1 MLIKK
6 FLNMWDLLQKILKD
20 KITPNQLL
28 LLYSLEEKISVP
40 QIHSTLELE
49 GLIEEGY
56 VTQLAAMTAIT
67 REGRRIMRKY
77 NNYFIKAKKKTDIQ
91 LMGKDFLDKLKEY
104 REIFPAG
111 KLPSGKPARV
121 NIRTLESSFR
131 WFFDMF
137 EPTWDEIIKATKMY
151 VNEYEAKDYMYMK
164 TSQYFISKTDKNK
177 VKTSDLMDYIDM
189 VRDGVIDQ
197 PNHFKDK
204 VV

>member
-1 MLIKK
+1 
-6 FLNMWDLLQKILKD
+6 
-20 KITPNQLL
+20 
-28 LLYSLEEKISVP
+28 
-40 QIHSTLELE
+40 
-49 GLIEEGY
+49 
-56 VTQLAAMTAIT
+56 
-67 REGRRIMRKY
+67 
-77 NNYFIKAKKKTDIQ
+77 
-91 LMGKDFLDKLKEY
+91 MGKDFLDKLKEY

>member
-1 MLIKK
+1 
-6 FLNMWDLLQKILKD
+6 MWELLQKVLQE

-28 LLYSLEEKISVP
+28 LLYSFNEKISVP
-40 QIHSTLELE
+40 QINPHLELK
-49 GLIEEGY
+49 GLIKEGY
-56 VTQLAAMTAIT
+56 IKQTSNLEYNIT
-67 REGRRIMRKY
+67 REGKAIIRKY

-131 WFFDMF
+131 WFFDQF
-137 EPTWDEIIKATKMY
+137 EPSWDEIIKATKMY
-151 VNEYEAKDYMYMK
+151 VNEYEEKDYMYMK

-197 PNHFKDK
+197 PNHFKEK
-204 VV
+204 IV